1 MTEQQ
6 LKIALVGAGGKM
18 GMRVSDNLQRSS
30 HDVRYIENSPAGQQR
45 TLDAGRSLTE
55 PKTAVRDADVVIL
68 AVPDV
73 ALGPVSAQLVPALPS
88 GTVVLTLDPAAAYA
102 NLMYQRGDIE
112 YAVAHPCHPSVFL
125 QRKTEAELN
134 DTFGGVAAPQDVVAA
149 LESGNAD
156 QRAVA
161 ETVIRLMYAPVVDVH
176 WVTVK
181 QLAYLEPTLVE
192 VVACMVG
199 DLLNDA
205 LQRDHPHRWSART
218 RRSCHVDGSYPGRPR
233 QRTPRRQPVLRRLP
247 DRHGLRARED
257 HQGGLDVDLQRR
269 PARPRPQ
276 ADAPPGQHPPLR
288 PYRRSCELHGVPDPA
303 VTDPGPHH
311 EASEDNLASGH
322 VRRPR
327 WRWPS

>member
-18 GMRVSDNLQRSS
+18 GMRVSDNS
-30 HDVRYIENSPAGQQR
+30 A
-45 TLDAGRSLTE
+45 
-55 PKTAVRDADVVIL
+55 
-68 AVPDV
+68 
-73 ALGPVSAQLVPALPS
+73 AQLPGRPLYRELPGRPTTNPRCRSQPHRVQQGGPRRRCGDPCRPRHRPRSGLGTAGSRLPS

-102 NLMYQRGDIE
+102 NLLYQRGDIE

-156 QRAVA
+156 KRAVA

-176 WVTVK
+176 RVTVK

-205 LQRDHPHRWSART
+205 LQQTIHTA
-218 RRSCHVDGSYPGRPR
+218 
-233 QRTPRRQPVLRRLP
+233 
-247 DRHGLRARED
+247 
-257 HQGGLDVDLQRR
+257 
-269 PARPRPQ
+269 
-276 ADAPPGQHPPLR
+276 
-288 PYRRSCELHGVPDPA
+288 GVPEPA
-303 VTDPGPHH
+303 ARAMLMGHIQV
-311 EASEDNLASGH
+311 ALAN
-322 VRRPR
+322 
-327 WRWPS
+327 